1 MNYNL
6 FQNWVWVL
14 IRCIFKI
21 CLFWWPLSKGK
32 VNKKPVFLLPFWKW
46 TWIVR
51 RIEVVGF
58 LFSFYHLALLK
69 WFIWLCSK
77 KGRGFERFAGW
88 GISFWVPKSH
98 RWPCILGI
106 GNFIW
111 SGIHQILL
119 SLQILKSVSGTV
131 SERLDVAVVPLLFS
145 SFHSHHLLVGML
157 HLL

>member
-21 CLFWWPLSKGK
+21 CLFWWPLREGK
-32 VNKKPVFLLPFWKW
+32 VINKKTVFLLPFWDLDLNFAQDW
-46 TWIVR
+46 SSW
-51 RIEVVGF
+51 F
-58 LFSFYHLALLK
+58 PFYHLALLK
-69 WFIWLCSK
+69 WFRWLCSK
-77 KGRGFERFAGW
+77 KGRGFERFARW

-98 RWPCILGI
+98 RWPCILEI

-111 SGIHQILL
+111 SGFHQILL

-131 SERLDVAVVPLLFS
+131 SERLDVAVVRLLFS
-145 SFHSHHLLVGML
+145 SFHSHHLLIGML